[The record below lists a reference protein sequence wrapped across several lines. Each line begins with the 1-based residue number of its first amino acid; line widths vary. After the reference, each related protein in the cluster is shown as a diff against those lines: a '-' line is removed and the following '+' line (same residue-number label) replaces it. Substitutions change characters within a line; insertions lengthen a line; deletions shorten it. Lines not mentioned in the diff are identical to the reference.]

1 MKTGI
6 EASRA
11 GCGGS
16 FLSFCARVRVFSRR
30 LSSKSR
36 SRTSL
41 TEDLRRGFSLDH
53 VEQIRES
60 IIALEEEGHQ
70 SLAGDLWTPCALLR
84 GRSVNEALG
93 WK

>member
-1 MKTGI
+1 M
-6 EASRA
+6 
-11 GCGGS
+11 
-16 FLSFCARVRVFSRR
+16 RVFSR
-30 LSSKSR
+30 SSKYR

-70 SLAGDLWTPCALLR
+70 SLAGDLRTPCALLR